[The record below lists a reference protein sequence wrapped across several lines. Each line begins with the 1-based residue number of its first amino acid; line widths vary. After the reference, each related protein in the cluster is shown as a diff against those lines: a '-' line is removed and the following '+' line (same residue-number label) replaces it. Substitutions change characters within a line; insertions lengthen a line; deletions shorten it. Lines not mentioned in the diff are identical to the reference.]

1 MIARTRLAVLGSP
14 IGHSKSPALHT
25 AAYAELGLPWSY
37 DAIEID
43 TGTLAGFLRD
53 RNEEWRGLSLT
64 MPLKRDVLP
73 LLDRVDELVELT
85 GSANTVLIGDDGGGL
100 SLRGYNTDV
109 YGIVESMRDAGV
121 SILTN
126 VRLLGGGATAAS
138 ALVAVAQLGGARVI
152 VSVRN
157 PSRAA
162 RLVALGERLG
172 LVVEVETLGVMNS
185 GFAADA
191 VISTLPGGVEHGLE
205 FDAGLRATSVFFDV
219 AYEPWPTPL
228 AASWL
233 EVGGRVVPGIE
244 MLVRQALVQ
253 VRVFLSTDPMRELPA
268 ETAVLAAMRSA
279 VGLAAT
285 A

>member
-1 MIARTRLAVLGSP
+1 MIARTKLAVLGSP
-14 IGHSKSPALHT
+14 ISHSKSPALHA
-25 AAYAELGLPWSY
+25 AAYEELGLPWSY
-37 DAIEID
+37 DAIEM
-43 TGTLAGFLRD
+43 GTASLPGFLNERD
-53 RNEEWRGLSLT
+53 EEWRGLSLT

-100 SLRGYNTDV
+100 ALRGYNTDV
-109 YGIVESMRDAGV
+109 YGIVESLRDAGV

-138 ALVAVAQLGGARVI
+138 AMVAAAQLGAARVI
-152 VSVRN
+152 VSVRD

-172 LVVEVETLGVMNS
+172 LVVELETLGVTNS

-191 VISTLPGGVEHGLE
+191 VISTLPGGVEHDLQ
-205 FDAGLRATSVFFDV
+205 FDPGLRATSVFFDV

-228 AASWL
+228 AAAWL

-253 VRVFLSTDPMRELPA
+253 VRVFLSGDPMRELPG
-268 ETAVLAAMRSA
+268 ERAVLAAMRST
-279 VGLAAT
+279 VGLAPT